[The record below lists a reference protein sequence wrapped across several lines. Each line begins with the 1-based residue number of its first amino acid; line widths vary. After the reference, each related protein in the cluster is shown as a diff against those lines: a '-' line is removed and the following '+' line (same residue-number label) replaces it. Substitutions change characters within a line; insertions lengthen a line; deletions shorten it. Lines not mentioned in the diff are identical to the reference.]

1 MPLIGTA
8 GHVDHGKSTLVR
20 ALTGRDPDRWEEEQR
35 RGMTIDLGFA
45 WTEIGGRE
53 VGFVDVPGHE
63 RFIKNMLA
71 GLEGLDAALFV
82 VAADEGWMPQSEEHL
97 AVLDLLGLEH
107 AVVAL
112 TRVDL
117 VDAETADLAAL
128 EVAERLT
135 GTSLAG
141 SEVIPVAAPQG
152 LGLERLRN
160 ALGAVLHPAPDSG
173 RPRLWVDR
181 SFTIAGAGTVVTG
194 TLTGGSL
201 RVGDALTVYPSQVAV
216 RVRGL
221 QTHEHTVSEV
231 APGNRTA
238 VNLTG
243 VDRAAVWRGTMLGQP
258 GAWRSTQR
266 LVADLRTVR
275 SLGEPLSDRGSFHAH
290 IGSGSHT
297 ARVTLLEGP
306 ELTASGA
313 ALITLETAVP
323 AAAGDRLVLRE
334 VGRRAVVAG
343 GTVLDPQPGERGRPP
358 ADRLEELR
366 AAATPDDRAAVL
378 LSIRGIAA
386 AADLAAD
393 TAGGGVGSGFS
404 AGDLVIDPGAM
415 SRVADRAMLLL
426 DRYHEANP
434 LRSGMPT
441 PSLATA
447 LRVPVEVLE
456 VVIAQSDDLIMSGPA
471 VLRAGFSPQLHGTG
485 SRAWETARARL
496 EEAGFAAPRREELGL
511 DAEVLHALI
520 RDGALVAIGDDLVY
534 LPETLDRI
542 VGATRDMEDG
552 FSVAGFRDALGI
564 TRRHAVPLLEWMD
577 RGGITRRQG
586 DLRSVRR

>member
-1 MPLIGTA
+1 MPVIATA

-45 WTEIGGRE
+45 WTEIAGRE

-97 AVLDLLGLEH
+97 AVLDLIGVEH

-128 EVAERLT
+128 DVAEHLN

-152 LGLERLRN
+152 RGLDRLRA
-160 ALGAVLHPAPDSG
+160 ALGALLQPEQDLG
-173 RPRLWVDR
+173 QPRLWVDR

-194 TLTGGSL
+194 TLIGGTL
-201 RVGDALTVYPSQVAV
+201 RVGDSLTVYPSQAAV

-221 QTHEHTVSEV
+221 QTHERAVTEV

-238 VNLTG
+238 VNLSG
-243 VDRAAVWRGTMLGQP
+243 VDRAAVWRGAMLGLP
-258 GAWRSTQR
+258 GAWRTTHR
-266 LVADLRTVR
+266 LIADLRTVR
-275 SLGEPLSDRGSFHAH
+275 SLSEPLSSRGSFHAH

-297 ARVTLLEGP
+297 ARLTLVEGP
-306 ELTASGA
+306 ELVGRGA
-313 ALITLETAVP
+313 AVITMETPVP
-323 AAAGDRLVLRE
+323 VAAGDRVVLRE

-343 GTVLDPQPGERGRPP
+343 GKVLDPHPAERARLD
-358 ADRLEELR
+358 ADQLVALR
-366 AAATPDDRAAVL
+366 AAAVPNDRAAVL
-378 LSIRGIAA
+378 LSIRGIAHS
-386 AADLAAD
+386 ADLAAD
-393 TAGGGVGSGFS
+393 TAGGVAGDALA
-404 AGDLVIDPGAM
+404 AGDLMIDATAT
-415 SRVADRAMLLL
+415 SRLEGGAMLLL
-426 DRYHEANP
+426 DRYHDENP
-434 LRSGMPT
+434 LRPGMPA
-441 PSLATA
+441 PALATA
-447 LRVPVEVLE
+447 LRVPIEVLE
-456 VVIAQSDDLIMSGPA
+456 AVVARSDRLEMAGPA
-471 VLRAGFSPQLHGTG
+471 VLRAGFAPRLQGTG
-485 SRAWETARARL
+485 SQAWESARSRL
-496 EEAGFAAPRREELGL
+496 GESGFAAPRRDELGL
-511 DAEVLHALI
+511 GAEVLHALI
-520 RDGALVAIGDDLVY
+520 RDGALVAVGDDLVY
-534 LPETLDRI
+534 LPETLERI
-542 VGATRDMEDG
+542 VGATRDLEDG

-564 TRRHAVPLLEWMD
+564 TRRHAIPLLEWMD
-577 RGGITRRQG
+577 RAGITRRDG
-586 DLRSVRR
+586 DTRSIKR